1 MPKVKVP
8 RKSTIVDMTA
18 MCDVSF
24 LLLTFFI
31 LTAKFKPQSI
41 VAVDVPTAR
50 TTKTADGAIVITVNT
65 DGKAFIS
72 LKEKSTRF
80 AMLEKLDELYG
91 SNFPGV
97 QGLSPQQKEFFSLC
111 DTWGTPIE
119 DTKRVTSM
127 NGLEFKEYQEKQMP
141 GIPFD
146 STNNQ
151 LGAWVMAARYATEG
165 NIKIGIKGDKNSSV
179 QYVKE
184 VIKRLTEKD
193 IHRFVLITSLAAG
206 GEGGTETPAEGA
218 TPPTTN

>member
-31 LTAKFKPQSI
+31 LTAKFKPNSV

-50 TTKTADGAIVITVNT
+50 STKAVDNAIVITVNT
-65 DGKAFIS
+65 EGKAYIS
-72 LKEKSTRF
+72 LKEKATRY
-80 AMLEKLDELYG
+80 AMLEKLDEMFG
-91 SNFPGV
+91 ANFPGI
-97 QGLSPQQKEFFSLC
+97 QGLSQNQKEFFSLC

-119 DTKRVTSM
+119 DTKRVTSL
-127 NGLEFKEYQEKQMP
+127 NGIEFKEYQESQMP

-146 STNNQ
+146 SINNQ
-151 LGAWVMAARYATEG
+151 LGAWVTAARYATG
-165 NIKIGIKGDKNSSV
+165 GDIKIAVKGDKDSSV
-179 QYVKE
+179 DYIKQ

-193 IHRFVLITSLAAG
+193 IHRFVLITSLAGGGG
-206 GEGGTETPAEGA
+206 GEAEAETPAEGEA
-218 TPPTTN
+218 PAK